1 MQFIITHKLSNEAK
15 KLVMQSCV
23 FLENKLYISHQWSY
37 KGTEQEV
44 KLSDVKQKQKIKES
58 Q

>member
-1 MQFIITHKLSNEAK
+1 M

-44 KLSDVKQKQKIKES
+44 KLSDVKKRAENK
-58 Q
+58 